1 MFNSKD
7 ISVSLNSLADEK
19 QAAILQ
25 RFFKTGPG
33 EYGEGDIFL
42 GITVPVQREVAKK
55 YQSVP
60 LSVVSQL
67 LKSKI
72 HEYRLVGLLIL
83 IKKYEAADNQL
94 LKQEIFDFYVNNFTA
109 INNWDL
115 VDLSAP
121 KIVGDFLFNYRRDQK
136 QSALKFLLK
145 LAVSKNLWE
154 RRIAMISTFYFIYQG
169 QTQETFIVATK
180 LLDDKHDLIHKA
192 VGWMLREAGKRV
204 SREKLVKFLN
214 THQKNMPRTTLRYA
228 IERLPEAARRAY
240 LAKE

>member
-145 LAVSKNLWE
+145 LADSKNLWE

>member
-145 LAVSKNLWE
+145 LADSQNLWE